1 MQPATT
7 ATCFKTTRICVTA
20 LMFVAVLTAN
30 ASISVQAG
38 HSVYFPHI
46 VEKLSLDAAT
56 RAAANRIMN
65 KSERDVLAVFAK
77 HGISPKAKPDFG
89 KLMGA
94 RHELQAVEK
103 HERAQLVKILTP
115 AQLKIY
121 DKMIQYTRAQV
132 IKATRH
138 DN

>member
-1 MQPATT
+1 MQFPKIA
-7 ATCFKTTRICVTA
+7 ASVRNLCLC
-20 LMFVAVLTAN
+20 LAVLVCSAAFLAGNSTVAK
-30 ASISVQAG
+30 AG

-46 VEKLSLDAAT
+46 TKHLSLDAAT

-65 KSERDVLAVFAK
+65 KSEQDVLAVFAK
-77 HGISPKAKPDFG
+77 HGINPKAKPDFS
-89 KLMGA
+89 KLMQA
-94 RHELQAVEK
+94 RHELEAVERR
-103 HERAQLVKILTP
+103 EREQLVKILTP

-121 DKMIQYTRAQV
+121 DKLILNTRAQV

>member
-1 MQPATT
+1 
-7 ATCFKTTRICVTA
+7 
-20 LMFVAVLTAN
+20 MFLAVLAAG
-30 ASISVQAG
+30 ASTSAHAG
-38 HSVYFPHI
+38 HSIYFPHI
-46 VEKLSLDAAT
+46 VGQLSLDAAT
-56 RAAANRIMN
+56 RAAVNRIMN
-65 KSERDVLAVFAK
+65 KSERDVLSVFAER
-77 HGISPKAKPDFG
+77 GINPNAKPDFG
-89 KLMGA
+89 KLMQA

-103 HERAQLVKILTP
+103 REREQLVKILTP